1 MTFLLGF
8 KMVPSLTWT
17 VGPEAG
23 DVRNRFLRK
32 KLALAK
38 VGARKGAKLGH
49 LWLGARGV
57 PAKLAKTKR
66 ATDPT
71 TEAGGEGKGTRLG

>member
-1 MTFLLGF
+1 MTFPLGF

-38 VGARKGAKLGH
+38 VGARKGVTLGH
-49 LWLGARGV
+49 LWLGGQRF
-57 PAKLAKTKR
+57 PSETS
-66 ATDPT
+66 
-71 TEAGGEGKGTRLG
+71 

>member
-1 MTFLLGF
+1 
-8 KMVPSLTWT
+8 MVPSLTWT

-38 VGARKGAKLGH
+38 VGARKGVKLGH
-49 LWLGARGV
+49 LWLGGQRF
-57 PAKLAKTKR
+57 PSETS
-66 ATDPT
+66 
-71 TEAGGEGKGTRLG
+71 